1 MAWPGKQK
9 GAGTFFQAETKS
21 GMVFSFAEANNTTIT
36 STSDSYYQLTGANF
50 RVSQDMID
58 NPSKFGTTT
67 DSVKQ
72 DAYDVIEQL
81 LKLQSDTKVYR
92 GDKASSF
99 LETLISDV
107 SVDTEKAKIYYNVY
121 NNLSTTIDNQRTSI
135 SGVDEDEEALN
146 LIKFQNAYNM
156 NSKIISVMAEMIDKL
171 VNETGV

>member
-1 MAWPGKQK
+1 M
-9 GAGTFFQAETKS
+9 
-21 GMVFSFAEANNTTIT
+21 
-36 STSDSYYQLTGANF
+36 
-50 RVSQDMID
+50 
-58 NPSKFGTTT
+58 
-67 DSVKQ
+67 
-72 DAYDVIEQL
+72 
-81 LKLQSDTKVYR
+81 
-92 GDKASSF
+92 
-99 LETLISDV
+99 ETLISDV